1 MINIEQEIGQID
13 IIRSSLM
20 SGPPMLARR
29 VNHLVMCLSFAQL
42 ARDSVLALD
51 LTDKIH
57 IRNCA
62 LGFDFEWI
70 RGDRFAAS
78 LEKLPFKLRP
88 QNLRVNYNDLMEMR
102 SARGR

>member
-1 MINIEQEIGQID
+1 MLNIEQEIGQID

-29 VNHLVMCLSFAQL
+29 VNHLVMCLSFVQL

-51 LTDKIH
+51 LTDRTH
-57 IRNCA
+57 VRNCA

-78 LEKLPFKLRP
+78 LEKLPFRLRP

>member
-1 MINIEQEIGQID
+1 MNIEHEIGQID
-13 IIRSSLM
+13 FLRSTLM
-20 SGPPMLARR
+20 SEPPMLARR

-51 LTDKIH
+51 LTDRTH
-57 IRNCA
+57 VRNCA

-78 LEKLPFKLRP
+78 LEKLPFRLRP